1 MEIRKCIFL
10 NQSLHPFHTQTN
22 EARNQ
27 AQAGLTPK
35 AKSFHE
41 SMSFHYRHAIQVG
54 THNLGFR
61 QFWTQVFDDIGV
73 PYSQSFVDHLDRVV
87 SRRKRW
93 KEYHGKIE
101 VKRRRAHKQDATE
114 KNFFTKIGRQNTRLA
129 SDWISAARQ
138 RQGRNQTPTRSELI
152 ADVDQPRI
160 KQPALVSAS

>member
-1 MEIRKCIFL
+1 MRCIKSQYRQQAISSPRGFLHPLHHRRRKDVPANREGHMEIRKCFFL

-87 SRRKRW
+87 NRRKR
-93 KEYHGKIE
+93 
-101 VKRRRAHKQDATE
+101 
-114 KNFFTKIGRQNTRLA
+114 
-129 SDWISAARQ
+129 
-138 RQGRNQTPTRSELI
+138 
-152 ADVDQPRI
+152 
-160 KQPALVSAS
+160 